1 MAENTGNEWRIG
13 ADIGGTFTDVVLEAG
28 QRRHSA
34 KILTSHDAPE
44 EAVLSG
50 VRQVLD
56 EAGVEAGQI
65 SQVIHG
71 TTLATNAL
79 IERKGARTA
88 LISTEGFR
96 DILEMGTESR
106 FDHYDLNLQK
116 PAPLVPR
123 HRRLTVPERMSAKGE
138 VLVPLDEAAVNAL
151 VGVLEDQEI
160 ESVAVGLLHAY
171 VNPAHEQRIGEIL
184 EAELPKMAISL
195 SSEVSPEI
203 REFDRL
209 STTAANAY
217 VMPKVVPYLNNL
229 QARLSELGIGGPL
242 FMMLSNGGISD
253 LATACRFP
261 VRLIESGPAGG
272 AILAGH
278 IAEQCGLEHVVS
290 FDMGGT
296 TAKICLIDD
305 GVPSTAR
312 DLEVAWELR
321 FKRGSGLPLRIP
333 VIEMV
338 EIGAGGGSIAGVT
351 ALDLINVGP
360 ESAGSDPGP
369 ACYGLGGTEPTVT
382 DANVI
387 LGRIK
392 PDLFAGGR
400 MKIDARAAAMAVED
414 HVAEPLSLSPKMGA
428 VGVIEMVDENMAN
441 ATREHAIERGKTI
454 QNRTMIAF
462 GGCAPLHAARLAQ
475 KLGIGRIVVPTG
487 AGVGSAIGFLRAPI
501 SFEVVRSRYQHL
513 GAMDVAMV
521 NAMLEE
527 MAAEAASFVRL
538 AAGDGETVE
547 SRSAFMRFVGQNHEI
562 DVALPDGQ
570 LGQSVGDELRD
581 IFDDTYRAQFG
592 RTVPNVEVEIVSW
605 SVSSRAP
612 QAATGRAGTPNAEP
626 YDGPGENGILW
637 DPSLG
642 EEVDARIVMRQDLH
656 AGSLLTGPAVIVEDE
671 TSSVVPSGFRAH
683 INELGYI
690 IMEADASS

>member
-1 MAENTGNEWRIG
+1 MAGESGNGWRIG
-13 ADIGGTFTDVVLEAG
+13 ADIGGTFTDVVLEAHEK
-28 QRRHSA
+28 RYSD
-34 KILTSHDAPE
+34 KILTTHDAPE
-44 EAVLSG
+44 EAVLTG
-50 VRQVLD
+50 IRQVLED
-56 EAGVEAGQI
+56 ASVEPHQVL
-65 SQVIHG
+65 QVIHG

-116 PAPLVPR
+116 PAPLIPR
-123 HRRLTVPERMSAKGE
+123 HLRLTVPERMSAKGE
-138 VLVPLDEAAVNAL
+138 VLIPLDEKAVGTIIAE
-151 VGVLEDQEI
+151 LEKLAI

-184 EAELPKMAISL
+184 RAELPGVSFSL

-217 VMPKVVPYLNNL
+217 VMPKVAPYLNNL
-229 QARLSELGIGGPL
+229 QARLTDLGITGPL

-253 LATACRFP
+253 LATASRFP

-278 IAEQCGLEHVVS
+278 IAAQCGLDHVVS

-305 GVPSTAR
+305 GAPSTAR
-312 DLEVAWELR
+312 DLEVARELR

-338 EIGAGGGSIAGVT
+338 EIGAGGGSISGVN
-351 ALDLINVGP
+351 ALDMISVGP

-369 ACYGLGGTEPTVT
+369 ACYDLGGAEPTVT

-387 LGRIK
+387 MGRIK

-400 MKIDARAAAMAVED
+400 MKIDAAAAEHAVAE
-414 HVAEPLSLSPKMGA
+414 HVAEPLSLSAKMGA
-428 VGVIEMVDENMAN
+428 VGIIEMVDENMAN

-454 QNRTMIAF
+454 RDRTMIAF

-475 KLGIGRIVVPTG
+475 KLGIERIVVPTG

-513 GAMDVAMV
+513 GSLDVVMI
-521 NAMLEE
+521 NGMLDE
-527 MAAEAASFVRL
+527 MAAEASSFVRL
-538 AAGDGETVE
+538 AAGDGETEE

-562 DVALPDGQ
+562 DVALPGGE
-570 LGQSVGDELRD
+570 LSPGVGEELRD

-612 QAATGRAGTPNAEP
+612 QAAVELTGIPAETPYAGPA
-626 YDGPGENGILW
+626 ENGNLW

-642 EEVDARIVMRQDLH
+642 EEVEARIVMRTDLTP
-656 AGSLLTGPAVIVEDE
+656 GSALAGPAVIVEDE
-671 TSSVVPSGFRAH
+671 TSSVVPSGFQAT
-683 INELGYI
+683 INDLGYI
-690 IMEADASS
+690 IMEAG